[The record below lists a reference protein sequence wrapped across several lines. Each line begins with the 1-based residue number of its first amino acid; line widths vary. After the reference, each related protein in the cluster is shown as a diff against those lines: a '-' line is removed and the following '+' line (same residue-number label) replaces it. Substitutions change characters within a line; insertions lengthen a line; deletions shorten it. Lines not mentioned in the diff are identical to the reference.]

1 MTWTKEMPANPVVA
15 VAGATG
21 AVGQEFLRVLHDVD
35 FPASEVRALAS
46 ARSAGK
52 KVPFEGCGL
61 VPAGEL
67 TVQEMT
73 PESFEGVDIALFSA
87 GASVSKE
94 MREAVTAA
102 GAVMIDNS
110 SAFRMDEDVPLVAAR
125 NIGSLLSDGI
135 GDAVLIQGE
144 SDPRLAS
151 FLGFNIL
158 QATGTRL
165 TRADYVSCPSCGRT
179 LYNIQEATARIRKAT
194 EHLKGVRIAVM
205 GCIVNGPGEM
215 ADADFGYVGGAPNKI
230 NLYVK
235 HTPVKFNIP
244 QEEAVERLVDL
255 IKEYGRWVD
264 PK

>member
-87 GASVSKE
+87 GRLRVQ
-94 MREAVTAA
+94 
-102 GAVMIDNS
+102 
-110 SAFRMDEDVPLVAAR
+110 
-125 NIGSLLSDGI
+125 
-135 GDAVLIQGE
+135 GDARGGHRRRCRDDRQLQ
-144 SDPRLAS
+144 RLPH
-151 FLGFNIL
+151 G
-158 QATGTRL
+158 
-165 TRADYVSCPSCGRT
+165 
-179 LYNIQEATARIRKAT
+179 
-194 EHLKGVRIAVM
+194 
-205 GCIVNGPGEM
+205 
-215 ADADFGYVGGAPNKI
+215 
-230 NLYVK
+230 
-235 HTPVKFNIP
+235 
-244 QEEAVERLVDL
+244 
-255 IKEYGRWVD
+255 
-264 PK
+264 

>member
-1 MTWTKEMPANPVVA
+1 MMPELSLGQLDAIEVDPRCDADLEPLKELAEPSIVTVKNGLAMEPVYA
-15 VAGATG
+15 
-21 AVGQEFLRVLHDVD
+21 FRL
-35 FPASEVRALAS
+35 LA
-46 ARSAGK
+46 ARIEDRHLILLK
-52 KVPFEGCGL
+52 DTL
-61 VPAGEL
+61 VPG
-67 TVQEMT
+67 
-73 PESFEGVDIALFSA
+73 
-87 GASVSKE
+87 SVS
-94 MREAVTAA
+94 
-102 GAVMIDNS
+102 G
-110 SAFRMDEDVPLVAAR
+110 EDVPLTAAR
-125 NIGSLLSDGI
+125 NIGSLLCDGI

-194 EHLKGVRIAVM
+194 EHLKGVKIAVM

-255 IKEYGRWVD
+255 IREYGRWVD